1 MAAREAK
8 RRTSSTSSGRNEGFL
23 VLAPHIQGPDDLV
36 TDDQRG
42 KQDGLGV
49 AGGRARHDVP
59 PASAMPCGPVT
70 TIGLLHRR
78 LERRCPDPDDS
89 PVFRCSGGEGR
100 GEFSQVWASAVVS
113 GPQRGNHTFM
123 EVGNVLESM
132 LADTDEPTGS
142 DVSLSMLELSE
153 RQDADGAVRLTLI
166 GELDLSV
173 TDRLRGRLDQLG
185 RSQRRVRLDLSQL
198 EFIDCSGL
206 RAILNALAEARGKQ
220 RALEVDRQV
229 SPNVSRVIS
238 LVHIASDLWPAD
250 ALGDGAAGVPA

>member
-1 MAAREAK
+1 
-8 RRTSSTSSGRNEGFL
+8 
-23 VLAPHIQGPDDLV
+23 
-36 TDDQRG
+36 
-42 KQDGLGV
+42 
-49 AGGRARHDVP
+49 
-59 PASAMPCGPVT
+59 
-70 TIGLLHRR
+70 
-78 LERRCPDPDDS
+78 
-89 PVFRCSGGEGR
+89 
-100 GEFSQVWASAVVS
+100 
-113 GPQRGNHTFM
+113 M